1 MKATKLLI
9 ITFGFLFFVINST
22 AFAQTNEEQLKGHI
36 VALEHMKAKSR
47 KKVAEALK
55 KITGQNFE
63 KDYNVWL
70 RWWKEQNI
78 KNQ

>member
-1 MKATKLLI
+1 MKDTKLLI
-9 ITFGFLFFVINST
+9 ITFGFFFVINST
-22 AFAQTNEEQLKGHI
+22 TFAQTNEEQLKVHI
-36 VALEHMKAKSR
+36 AALKHMKATVR
-47 KKVAEALK
+47 KKAAEALK

-70 RWWKEQNI
+70 RWWQEQNI